1 MRLGLYHTCLIDLAP
16 EELFDWMQG
25 HGFSD
30 LELHGG
36 GRYTAIDWG
45 KVAAG
50 DDRLRRAAESRG
62 IKIWDI
68 MDGSVNFLDPDADRK
83 RTHVE
88 HTRTLIRAAKVLGA
102 QSVSVFTGRDPGLS
116 LEANLDALPAA
127 MAPVVAE
134 AEDLGIRLCLE
145 NCPMAHEWPPR
156 FNIAVHPGLWRQ
168 IFERIP
174 SPALGLAFDPS
185 HLVWQGIDYVAAA
198 TDFGSRIVLAQA
210 KDSERLPAVIRR
222 QGILDMGF
230 WRHRIPG
237 QGEVEWGRLLSALAE
252 AGYRGPLF
260 IEQED
265 PFYEGS
271 QARAEAGIAATR
283 RHLEPYL
290 SITDEQ

>member
-16 EELFDWMQG
+16 TELFDWMERN
-25 HGFSD
+25 GFSD

-36 GRYTAIDWG
+36 ARYSAIDWEQ
-45 KVAAG
+45 VAAG
-50 DDRLRRAAESRG
+50 DDRLRLEAEQRG
-62 IKIWDI
+62 ITIWDI
-68 MDGSVNFLDPDADRK
+68 MDGSVNFLDSDPDRARA
-83 RTHVE
+83 HVE
-88 HTRTLIRAAKVLGA
+88 HTRTLIKAAKVLGA
-102 QSVSVFTGRDPGLS
+102 RSVSVFTGRDPQLG

-134 AEDLGIRLCLE
+134 AEDRGIRLCLE
-145 NCPMAHEWPPR
+145 NCPMVHQWPPR
-156 FNIAVHPGLWRQ
+156 FNIAVHPGMWRQ

-174 SPALGLAFDPS
+174 SSALGLAFDPS

-198 TDFGSRIVLAQA
+198 RDFGPRIVLAQA
-210 KDSERLPAVIRR
+210 KDSERLPQVIRS
-222 QGILDMGF
+222 QGILEPGF

-237 QGEVEWGRLLSALAE
+237 YGEVEWGRLLSALAE

-265 PFYEGS
+265 PFFEGS
-271 QARAEAGIAATR
+271 QARAEAGIVATR

-290 SITDEQ
+290 SIIDER